1 MTSIT
6 DTLLRLNYDPDR
18 IHEFTQLMQPH
29 TGEQAWPFLRNL
41 PAHRAWEDWLLLAL
55 GALIFISPSIAD
67 TGYNG
72 LPAASAVIVGLIII
86 VVAQFEIVAFS
97 RWEEVISY
105 LICGVW
111 LATAPFLLGYA
122 GQLRTVALSVR
133 CARRDHHALRILA
146 RQTKR

>member
-1 MTSIT
+1 MAIFKK
-6 DTLLRLNYDPDR
+6 LAR
-18 IHEFTQLMQPH
+18 
-29 TGEQAWPFLRNL
+29 
-41 PAHRAWEDWLLLAL
+41 HRAWEDWLLLAL

-97 RWEEVISY
+97 RWEEVIN

-111 LATAPFLLGYA
+111 LATAPFVLGYT
-122 GQLRTVALSVR
+122 GQLRTWHLVLGALVVIITLFEFWQDKQDGS
-133 CARRDHHALRILA
+133 
-146 RQTKR
+146 TTT